1 MENSKIKHHISEQFN
16 KELVDIHNKVLAMGG
31 LVERQLELAIQSVLT
46 GNMELAERVIKQDYP
61 IDALEKSIDQECMT
75 ILALRQPR
83 AFDLRLLIGVIKTIH
98 ELERIGNK
106 AERVAQMAIK
116 LARVNNLH
124 SHYEIEHMA
133 ELVKGMLHDALHSF
147 ARMSIEDVSTIAE
160 RDQQVD
166 RESEGIL
173 RQLIFRMMEDPR
185 NISRSLEVIEI
196 IRAIERMGD
205 HACYIAEHLVYII
218 NGDDVRI
225 VKLEEKLQE

>member
-1 MENSKIKHHISEQFN
+1 
-16 KELVDIHNKVLAMGG
+16 
-31 LVERQLELAIQSVLT
+31 
-46 GNMELAERVIKQDYP
+46 
-61 IDALEKSIDQECMT
+61 
-75 ILALRQPR
+75 
-83 AFDLRLLIGVIKTIH
+83 
-98 ELERIGNK
+98 
-106 AERVAQMAIK
+106 
-116 LARVNNLH
+116 
-124 SHYEIEHMA
+124 
-133 ELVKGMLHDALHSF
+133 
-147 ARMSIEDVSTIAE
+147 MSIEDVSTIAE

-166 RESEGIL
+166 REYEGIL